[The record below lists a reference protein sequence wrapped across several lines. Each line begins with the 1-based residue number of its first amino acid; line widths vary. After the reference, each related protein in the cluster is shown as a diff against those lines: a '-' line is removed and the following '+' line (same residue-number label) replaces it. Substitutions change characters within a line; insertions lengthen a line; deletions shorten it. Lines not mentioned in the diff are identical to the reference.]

1 MIGGK
6 TSFDFN
12 PTAMLT
18 ILQEWQSADAYATR
32 IAKIRNGGGL
42 NGTNELNVST
52 VTDDAAADSL
62 TGGAGLDWFWANL
75 AEITDLNNG
84 GTEQV
89 N

>member
-12 PTAMLT
+12 PAAMLT
-18 ILQEWQSADAYATR
+18 ILQEWQSADDYATR
-32 IAKIRNGGGL
+32 ITKIRNGGGL
-42 NGTNELNVST
+42 NGTNELNSTT
-52 VTDDAAADSL
+52 VTDDGVADSL

-75 AEITDLNNG
+75 AEITDLQLG
-84 GTEQV
+84 EQV